1 MTSIK
6 GYEHISPELLVRLA
20 TVAPDLWAK
29 HPELALS
36 FAFGPPIGTAVP
48 QLASDQEL
56 LAVSE
61 APELERLFEV
71 GLAIS
76 DERRE
81 KMKRMRQAAVAKDR
95 VTVLQIAHELVGVP
109 YEKEEGHRTHSRI
122 N

>member
-1 MTSIK
+1 MTLIK
-6 GYEHISPELLVRLA
+6 GYEHIPPELLAQLA
-20 TVAPDLWAK
+20 TVAPHLWTQ
-29 HPELALS
+29 HPELALA
-36 FAFGPPIGTAVP
+36 FAFGPPIGEATKI
-48 QLASDQEL
+48 ASDQEL

-61 APELERLFEV
+61 APEFERLFAA

-81 KMKRMRQAAVAKDR
+81 KMKRMRHAAVAKDR
-95 VTVLQIAHELVGVP
+95 ATVLQIAHELVGVT